1 MLRLRADAMQ
11 CRLSQYISPHLHN
24 VGIEVE
30 VVLEALGQ
38 VLQLP
43 VVADLGHGDD
53 ALDADAVRIHR
64 VDDGAES
71 GAAAALNLK

>member
-1 MLRLRADAMQ
+1 MRSREDA
-11 CRLSQYISPHLHN
+11 CRLSQYISSHLHN

-71 GAAAALNLK
+71 GAVAALNLK